1 MTLRK
6 AASIAVIL
14 SATAQPA
21 LAQEIKVPILA
32 PLTGYISLEGT
43 SQRNGAVL
51 AIKNAP
57 TSVKASYESFDTAT
71 APENAINV
79 MERALSYD
87 NVKVVVGPILG
98 VQMLALLPLA
108 KENKMPLV
116 TISGTAKVTEMKNP
130 YVFRFMADDRVAGI
144 VQARYA
150 METLGKKKP
159 ALLYQTNAYGQS
171 GRDVLRGA
179 TKDLGAPLVF
189 EEGLEVSL
197 KDMLPVLTKVR
208 DSGADILFTRVHG
221 GPTALILKQAKA
233 MGLNIPIIASSTMS
247 QQSTAALVEPAELEN
262 VCAETTPAPLYD
274 DRKLVQDFRAAY
286 LKEFNNLE
294 PDSYALSQYDGM
306 MMVLD
311 AVKNGAKTPEDI
323 RKHLSTATYQGLAGS
338 YKSDGNG
345 NMVNS
350 GVIICYDGKSRI
362 PKMVKSYDNVV
373 KR

>member
-1 MTLRK
+1 MRT

-14 SATAQPA
+14 SVTAQPA
-21 LAQEIKVPILA
+21 LTQEIKLPILA

-51 AIKNAP
+51 AIKHAP
-57 TSVKASYESFDTAT
+57 APVKATYESFDTAT
-71 APENAINV
+71 APENAINA
-79 MERALSYD
+79 MERALSYS
-87 NVKVVVGPILG
+87 NVKAVVGPILG

-108 KENKMPLV
+108 KENKIPLL
-116 TISGTAKVTEMKNP
+116 TISGTAKVTEMNNP

-150 METLGKKKP
+150 IEVLGKKKP

-171 GRDVLRGA
+171 GRDVLKEGA
-179 TKDLGAPLVF
+179 QKLGAPLVF

-208 DSGADILFTRVHG
+208 NSGADILFTRVHG

-274 DRKLVQDFRAAY
+274 DRPAVQEFRAAY
-286 LKEFNNLE
+286 LKEFNLE
-294 PDSYALSQYDGM
+294 PDSYALSQYDGTM
-306 MMVLD
+306 MLLD

-323 RKHLSTATYQGLAGS
+323 RKRLSTVTYQGLAGE
-338 YKSDGNG
+338 YKSDGTG

-350 GVIICYDGKSRI
+350 GIIICYDGKSRN
-362 PKMVKSYDNVV
+362 PKMIKRYDQVLN
-373 KR
+373 R

>member
-1 MTLRK
+1 MILSK
-6 AASIAVIL
+6 VSCIAVIL
-14 SATAQPA
+14 TVAAQPV

-57 TSVKASYESFDTAT
+57 ASVKATYESFDTAT

-79 MERALSYD
+79 MERALSHS
-87 NVKVVVGPILG
+87 NVKAVVGPILG

-108 KENKMPLV
+108 KENKIPLI

-130 YVFRFMADDRVAGI
+130 YVFRFMADDRVAGV

-150 METLGKKKP
+150 MEALGKKKP

-171 GRDVLRGA
+171 GREVLKEA
-179 TKDLGAPLVF
+179 AEKMGAPIVF

-197 KDMLPVLTKVR
+197 KDMLPALTKVR
-208 DSGADILFTRVHG
+208 NSGADILFTRVHG
-221 GPTALILKQAKA
+221 APTALILKQAKA
-233 MGLNIPIIASSTMS
+233 MGLNIPIVASSAMS

-274 DRKLVQDFRAAY
+274 NRAPVQEFRAAY
-286 LKEFNNLE
+286 LKEFNIE
-294 PDSYALSQYDGM
+294 PDSYALSQYDGIM
-306 MMVLD
+306 MLLD
-311 AVKNGAKTPEDI
+311 AVKKGAKTPEDI
-323 RKHLSTATYQGLAGS
+323 RKHLASQTYQGLAGE
-338 YKSDGNG
+338 YKSDGTG

-350 GVIICYDGKSRI
+350 GMIICYDGKSRN
-362 PKMVKSYDNVV
+362 PKQVKRYDNVLN
-373 KR
+373 R

>member
-1 MTLRK
+1 M
-6 AASIAVIL
+6 A
-14 SATAQPA
+14 ATAAIACLSVQCA

-51 AIKNAP
+51 AVKHAP
-57 TSVKASYESFDTAT
+57 SSIKASYESFDTAT

-79 MERALSYD
+79 MERALSSS
-87 NVKVVVGPILG
+87 NVKAVVGPILG

-108 KENKMPLV
+108 KENKIPLL
-116 TISGTAKVTEMKNP
+116 TISGTAKVTELKNP
-130 YVFRFMADDRVAGI
+130 YVFRFMADDRVAGV

-150 METLGKKKP
+150 FETLGKKKP

-171 GRDVLRGA
+171 GREVL
-179 TKDLGAPLVF
+179 KEVSQKSGAPLVF

-247 QQSTAALVEPAELEN
+247 QQSTAALVEPSELTN

-274 DRKLVQDFRAAY
+274 DRPSVQEFRAAY
-286 LKEFNNLE
+286 LKEFSLE
-294 PDSYALSQYDGM
+294 PDSYALAQYDGVM
-306 MMVLD
+306 MLLD
-311 AVKNGAKTPEDI
+311 AIKNGAKTPEDI
-323 RKHLSTATYQGLAGS
+323 RAKLSTSTYEGIGGK
-338 YKSDGNG
+338 YKSDGTG
-345 NMVNS
+345 NMVNW
-350 GVIICYDGKSRI
+350 GLVICYDGVSRT
-362 PKMVKSYDNVV
+362 PKMVKRYDNVLN
-373 KR
+373 R